1 MDKRNSSIGSCKKD
15 FPTLKRKIYGKRLVY
30 LDSAATSLKPDS
42 VINSVVDFYTNH
54 NANIHRG
61 VYLLSQEATELYEKT
76 RTKLKKFFNVP
87 SHGEIIYTSGTTEAI
102 NLVAS
107 SWGRSNL
114 KRGDAVVLTE
124 MEHHSNIVPWQLVAE
139 EKGALLKY
147 IPVTDRGELDLDE
160 YLKIVKA
167 NPVKIVAVNH
177 ISNVL
182 GTLNPVKDI
191 VKIAHENGAL
201 ALIDG
206 AQSSPHISVNIKD
219 IDPDFYTVSGHKM
232 LGPTGTGFLYSR
244 KSLLGEMPPYKS
256 GGDMI
261 EEVTFKSA
269 TWNELP
275 YKFEAGTQNIAGFVA
290 LGAAV
295 DYLESIGMERI
306 AQYGESLSKK
316 ARRVLSGIDGINFY
330 GSEEGSA
337 GGIVSF
343 NINGVH
349 PHDIGT
355 ILDSEGIAVRTGHH
369 CAQPLMAR
377 LKVPA
382 TARASFY
389 IYNDEADIE
398 SLFYGLKKVMEVL
411 KLGSK

>member
-1 MDKRNSSIGSCKKD
+1 MDKTDNAIINCKKD
-15 FPTLKRKIYGKRLVY
+15 FPTLKRKIHGKRLVY
-30 LDSAATSLKPDS
+30 LDSAATSLKPYS
-42 VINSVVDFYTNH
+42 VIQSVVDFYTNH

-61 VYLLSQEATELYEKT
+61 VYLLSQEATALYEAT
-76 RTKLKKFFNVP
+76 RKNLKLFFNAP
-87 SHGEIIYTSGTTEAI
+87 PYGEIVYTSGTTEAI

-107 SWGRSNL
+107 SWGRLNL
-114 KRGDAVVLTE
+114 KKGDVVVLTE
-124 MEHHSNIVPWQLVAE
+124 MEHHSNIVPWQLIAE
-139 EKGALLKY
+139 EKGALLKF
-147 IPVTDRGELDLDE
+147 IPVTDMGELNLDE
-160 YLKIVKA
+160 YLKIVKL

-182 GTLNPVKDI
+182 GTVNPVKDI
-191 VKIAHENGAL
+191 IKIAHNNGAL

-206 AQSSPHISVNIKD
+206 AQSSPHIPVNIGEL
-219 IDPDFYTVSGHKM
+219 DPDFYTVSGHKM

-244 KSLLGEMPPYKS
+244 VNLLDKMAPYKA

-261 EEVTFKSA
+261 EEVTLKGA

-295 DYLESIGMERI
+295 EYLKNIGMENI
-306 AQYGESLSKK
+306 GEHGKALSVK
-316 ARRVLSGIDGINFY
+316 ARRVLSGIPGINFY
-330 GSEEGSA
+330 GPEEGSA
-337 GGIVSF
+337 GGVVSF
-343 NINGVH
+343 NINGAH
-349 PHDIGT
+349 AHDIGT

-369 CAQPLMAR
+369 CAQPLMTR
-377 LKVPA
+377 LGVPA

-389 IYNDEADIE
+389 IYNDESDIE
-398 SLFYGLKKVMEVL
+398 SLFYGLKRVMEVL

>member
-1 MDKRNSSIGSCKKD
+1 MDNCKKD

-30 LDSAATSLKPDS
+30 LDSAATSLKPNS
-42 VINSVVDFYTNH
+42 VINSVADFYINH

-61 VYLLSQEATELYEKT
+61 VYLLSREATELYEKT
-76 RTKLKKFFNVP
+76 RTKLRRFFKVP
-87 SHGEIIYTSGTTEAI
+87 SFGEVVYTSGATEAI
-102 NLVAS
+102 NLVVS
-107 SWGRSNL
+107 SWGRQNL
-114 KRGDAVVLTE
+114 KKGDAVILTV

-139 EKGALLKY
+139 EKGALLHF
-147 IPVTDRGELDLDE
+147 IPVADKGELDLDE
-160 YLKIVKA
+160 YLKILKA

-191 VKIAHENGAL
+191 VKMAHENGAL
-201 ALIDG
+201 VLIDG
-206 AQSSPHISVNIKD
+206 AQSSPHIPVDIGD

-244 KSLLGEMPPYKS
+244 KSLLDEMSPYKS

-261 EEVTFKSA
+261 EEVTLKSA

-275 YKFEAGTQNIAGFVA
+275 YKFEAGTQNIAGFTA

-295 DYLESIGMERI
+295 DYLEGIGMEKI
-306 AQYGESLSKK
+306 AQHGEALSRRARSL
-316 ARRVLSGIDGINFY
+316 LSGIEGIQFY
-330 GSEEGSA
+330 GPEEGSA
-337 GGIVSF
+337 GGVVSF
-343 NINGVH
+343 NIKGAH
-349 PHDIGT
+349 AHDIGT

-377 LKVPA
+377 LGVPA

-398 SLFYGLKKVMEVL
+398 SLFYGLKKVKEVL